1 MVKKIRRKVKKIAMK
16 ASLVSMDLEDITE
29 ENKQQKQTLAED
41 FSQEFEFLE
50 WRKQQEQAKSEE
62 ALKESPVLTEDCP
75 SSVAHNAPDEIKKL
89 YRAVAQVTHP
99 DKVRDEQLN
108 GIFRRAAEAME
119 NENWMLLVE
128 LAGELRLDISFLSD
142 EACDIIEKSIERNE
156 SQIANIKNSFSYIW
170 SCQKSDK
177 DRDIFKS
184 LFYQQFKIDADAF
197 NEWLMEKN
205 RSS

>member
-1 MVKKIRRKVKKIAMK
+1 
-16 ASLVSMDLEDITE
+16 MDLEDITE

-50 WRKQQEQAKSEE
+50 WRKQQEQQIKSDGSSQEPDVPTEE
-62 ALKESPVLTEDCP
+62 CP
-75 SSVAHNAPDEIKKL
+75 SSASHNAPDEIKKL
-89 YRAVAQVTHP
+89 YRAIAQVTHP
-99 DKVRDEQLN
+99 DKIQDGRLN

-119 NENWMLLVE
+119 SENWMLLVE
-128 LAGELRLDISFLSD
+128 LAGELRLDIDFLSD

-197 NEWLMEKN
+197 DEWLKEKN
-205 RSS
+205 SSS